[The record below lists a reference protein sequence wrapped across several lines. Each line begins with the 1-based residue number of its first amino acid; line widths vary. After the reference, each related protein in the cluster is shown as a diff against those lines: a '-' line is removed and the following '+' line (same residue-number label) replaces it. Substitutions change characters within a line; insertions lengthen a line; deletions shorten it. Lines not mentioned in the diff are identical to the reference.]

1 MQVKWGKE
9 IGSECR
15 YIFYFYFLHEKRK
28 ISTTCFLGD
37 QLQVNYIHSFS
48 EKKKRSL
55 PMTLKSISL
64 KDKSNG
70 CPSTNLFQW
79 NITLLKCG

>member
-1 MQVKWGKE
+1 MTMQVKWGKE

-48 EKKKRSL
+48 EKKKKFTYDTKINFIEGQIKR
-55 PMTLKSISL
+55 MSI
-64 KDKSNG
+64 N
-70 CPSTNLFQW
+70 
-79 NITLLKCG
+79 